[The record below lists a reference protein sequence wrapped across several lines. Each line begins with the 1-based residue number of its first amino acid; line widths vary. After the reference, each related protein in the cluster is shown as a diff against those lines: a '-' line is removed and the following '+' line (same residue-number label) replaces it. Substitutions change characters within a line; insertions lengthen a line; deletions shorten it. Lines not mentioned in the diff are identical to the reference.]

1 MQHESRNIGM
11 LMDLYEMTM
20 AHGYF
25 DKFENTDL
33 VCFDVFFRKNPD
45 EAGFSIFA
53 GLEQIIDY
61 IEHLH
66 FDEEDVEYFRSL
78 HLFSDAFLEYLK
90 NFSFKGDI
98 YSFPEGAVIYPNEP
112 VMTIVAPLID
122 AQIVETAVLAMMNH
136 QSLIATKANRIVR
149 SAQGRGVSDFGARRA
164 HNVDA
169 AVYGARASYIG
180 GVDSTATVLAG
191 QMFNIP
197 VSGTM
202 AHSWVMYHDSEYKA
216 FKSYA
221 EIYPTNSV
229 FLVDTY
235 DVLNSGVPNAIKV
248 AKDILEPQGQH
259 LKGVRL
265 DSGDLAYLAKRAR
278 RMLDA
283 AGMEDCKIIASNSL
297 DEYTIESLLRQ
308 GGPIDAFGVGERMIT
323 AKSDPVFGAVYK
335 IAGVRKQ
342 GVWEPRIKVSES
354 VEKITNP
361 GLKKVYRVYSSSGKA
376 IAELITL
383 NTETPD
389 GSQPYRYIDPEKPWK
404 ALNFENCTF
413 KEMQQLVVKSGKR
426 TQPSPSLQEVRDFV
440 NHQLKHE
447 IWEEEQRFV
456 NPHKHYL
463 DMSPAY
469 YKMKMDLLH
478 HVEN

>member
-1 MQHESRNIGM
+1 M
-11 LMDLYEMTM
+11 
-20 AHGYF
+20 
-25 DKFENTDL
+25 
-33 VCFDVFFRKNPD
+33 
-45 EAGFSIFA
+45 
-53 GLEQIIDY
+53 
-61 IEHLH
+61 
-66 FDEEDVEYFRSL
+66 
-78 HLFSDAFLEYLK
+78 
-90 NFSFKGDI
+90 
-98 YSFPEGAVIYPNEP
+98 
-112 VMTIVAPLID
+112 
-122 AQIVETAVLAMMNH
+122 
-136 QSLIATKANRIVR
+136 
-149 SAQGRGVSDFGARRA
+149 
-164 HNVDA
+164 
-169 AVYGARASYIG
+169 
-180 GVDSTATVLAG
+180 
-191 QMFNIP
+191 
-197 VSGTM
+197 
-202 AHSWVMYHDSEYKA
+202 
-216 FKSYA
+216 
-221 EIYPTNSV
+221 

-248 AKDILEPQGQH
+248 AKDILEPQGQR

-469 YKMKMDLLH
+469 YKMKMNLLH

>member
-1 MQHESRNIGM
+1 M
-11 LMDLYEMTM
+11 
-20 AHGYF
+20 
-25 DKFENTDL
+25 
-33 VCFDVFFRKNPD
+33 
-45 EAGFSIFA
+45 
-53 GLEQIIDY
+53 
-61 IEHLH
+61 
-66 FDEEDVEYFRSL
+66 
-78 HLFSDAFLEYLK
+78 
-90 NFSFKGDI
+90 
-98 YSFPEGAVIYPNEP
+98 
-112 VMTIVAPLID
+112 
-122 AQIVETAVLAMMNH
+122 
-136 QSLIATKANRIVR
+136 
-149 SAQGRGVSDFGARRA
+149 
-164 HNVDA
+164 
-169 AVYGARASYIG
+169 
-180 GVDSTATVLAG
+180 
-191 QMFNIP
+191 
-197 VSGTM
+197 
-202 AHSWVMYHDSEYKA
+202 
-216 FKSYA
+216 
-221 EIYPTNSV
+221 

-248 AKDILEPQGQH
+248 AKDILEPQGQR

-404 ALNFENCTF
+404 VLNFENCTF